1 MHVLATAGHVD
12 HGKST
17 LVKALTGMEPDRYE
31 EERRRGLTI
40 DLGFAWTR
48 LDGVEVALVDVP
60 GHERFVTTMLAGV
73 GPVPAVLFVVAADG
87 GWMPQS
93 GEHLDALAA
102 LGVDRGLLVVTRADL
117 ADPGPA
123 LAAARAKLAGTS
135 LAGVQ
140 AVAVSA
146 RTGAGMDPLRSAL
159 ARVVASLPTPDPHA
173 AVRLWVDRSFTVR
186 GAGTVVTGTLPA
198 GTVRVGD
205 ELAVCGG
212 ARVSVRG
219 LHRLGRPAPEAA
231 GVARVA
237 LNLRGVSADA
247 LSRGEALTTP
257 GAWRWC
263 EQVDVRLRPVG
274 ARAPAGAPVAPAGS
288 AAGTSAPGSA
298 RRADQAPLPEHL
310 VLHVGSAA
318 VPVRVRVL
326 APSSPPPPGEGR
338 GDALGDGGGAHAR
351 LSLSAPLPL
360 RVGDVGALRDPGAHA
375 VVTGVV
381 VLDPA
386 PPPLARRGAARAR
399 DAVLAGLPVLAD
411 AAGELSRREVVRAG
425 DLRVLGVPGAAVDA
439 LAAAL
444 PGRGGLVAGGWLVD
458 PGVAARLRAALS
470 AEVAAHAH
478 ERPLDPALP
487 LPDARRR
494 LVLPAVELVAAVAA
508 LPGPP
513 LLVREGRV
521 GAAPERTGP
530 AAGPSGPPAAPAAA
544 LPAPVRAAVEQVLA
558 DLADEPFAAPD
569 ANRLR
574 GLGLGAR
581 ELAAAVRAGALERVG
596 DGVYLAPGVAERAAA
611 ALAGLPQ
618 PFTLSQART
627 AWGTSRRVA
636 LPLAALLDARRLTV
650 RQTDD
655 TRRLA

>member
-17 LVKALTGMEPDRYE
+17 LVKSLTGMEPDRYE

-48 LDGVEVALVDVP
+48 VGDVEVALVDVP

-93 GEHLDALAA
+93 SEHLDALDA
-102 LGVDRGLLVVTRADL
+102 LGVAHGLLVVTRADL
-117 ADPGPA
+117 ADPGPTLA
-123 LAAARAKLAGTS
+123 DARARLAATS
-135 LAGVQ
+135 LAGIE

-146 RTGAGMDPLRSAL
+146 RTGAGMDALRSAL
-159 ARVVASLPTPDPHA
+159 GRVVASLPTPDPHA
-173 AVRLWVDRSFTVR
+173 PVRLWVDRCFTVR

-198 GTVRVGD
+198 GTVSVGE
-205 ELAVCGG
+205 ELVAREG
-212 ARVSVRG
+212 ARVVVRG
-219 LHRLGRPAPEAA
+219 LHRLGRPAREAA

-247 LSRGEALTTP
+247 LSRGDALTTA
-257 GAWRWC
+257 GAWRWR
-263 EQVDVRLRPVG
+263 EQVDVRLRP
-274 ARAPAGAPVAPAGS
+274 AGD
-288 AAGTSAPGSA
+288 AA
-298 RRADQAPLPEHL
+298 LHEHL

-318 VPVRVRVL
+318 VPVRARAL
-326 APSSPPPPGEGR
+326 APAAPG
-338 GDALGDGGGAHAR
+338 AGAHAR
-351 LSLSAPLPL
+351 LALSVPLPL
-360 RVGDVGALRDPGAHA
+360 RVGDVGVLRDPGARA
-375 VVTGVV
+375 VVAGVV
-381 VLDPA
+381 VLDPD

-399 DAVLAGLPVLAD
+399 GAVLAGLPVVAD
-411 AAGELSRREVVRAG
+411 AAGELARREVVRAG
-425 DLRVLGVPGAAVDA
+425 DLRALGVDDGAVDA

-444 PGRGGLVAGGWLVD
+444 PARGGLAVAGWLVD
-458 PGVAARLRAALS
+458 PRVAARLRAALS
-470 AEVAAHAH
+470 AGVAAHAAQ
-478 ERPLDPALP
+478 RPLEPALP

-494 LVLPAVELVAAVAA
+494 LALPAVELVAAVAA

-513 LLVREGRV
+513 LVVLQGRV
-521 GAAPERTGP
+521 GAAPDQPGP

-544 LPAPVRAAVEQVLA
+544 LPPPVRAAVERVLA
-558 DLADEPFAAPD
+558 DLADHPFAAPD

-574 GLGLGAR
+574 ELGLGAR

-596 DGVYLAPGVAERAAA
+596 DGVYLAPGAAHRAAA
-611 ALAGLPQ
+611 ALAGLAQ

-650 RQTDD
+650 RQADD